1 MADETLPVCQS
12 WYLCKSEP
20 CTYPSLYVQVFRR
33 PAISRETKE
42 AIRVSDKRLPQQ
54 LSSRLRF
61 CCSRSSTSALD
72 GRFRYT
78 DHANIMITRSHVLQ
92 FAYRDHSSESI
103 SWSDLLRPQPA
114 SERLPIAKA
123 PNQCLD
129 GISPFELRL
138 AIYNAA
144 RTYDTN
150 SRVGASLNIPSC
162 QYRGTQLYTLRLHLI
177 EIAEYS
183 REAFRCS

>member
-1 MADETLPVCQS
+1 MADETLPVCHS

-20 CTYPSLYVQVFRR
+20 CTYPSLYVQAFRQ
-33 PAISRETKE
+33 PAISREATE
-42 AIRVSDKRLPQQ
+42 AIRTSDKRLPQQ

-61 CCSRSSTSALD
+61 CCSRSSISALD

-78 DHANIMITRSHVLQ
+78 NHANIMITRSHVLR
-92 FAYRDHSSESI
+92 FAYRDHSSESKP
-103 SWSDLLRPQPA
+103 SWSYLLRPQPA

-123 PNQCLD
+123 PKQCLD
-129 GISPFELRL
+129 GISLFELRL

-150 SRVGASLNIPSC
+150 SRVGTSLNIPSC
-162 QYRGTQLYTLRLHLI
+162 SIEVHSYTP
-177 EIAEYS
+177 
-183 REAFRCS
+183 